1 MPGFTLIYQY
11 GGLDE
16 GIRRRIEKLEKASFR
31 VQMISNTQSMVLLFR
46 EGNHYPYQ
54 ILKRKEYILIIEGM
68 LLGIDPAKDDSFV
81 SHCDAAFKGIDL
93 EQNKE
98 YFHGIDGE
106 FILYMLSRKGD
117 HFVMLNDYLGRLP
130 QYFMHSRQFIISRD
144 LFIMDKITT
153 GLLFDETSIYQFM
166 RLGFP
171 LGERTLFHEIDRI
184 PHGAHIS
191 AEKDKIRVNRS
202 SLDLESMEGSNTDK
216 DALHILISSF
226 RKAVEDRMTAPGRKV
241 VSLSGGLDSRVIMG
255 EIEKSG
261 STSDYI
267 TFSYD
272 NPIILR
278 DVAMAKKI
286 GRAFNRS
293 PQVSELQEWTPESFD
308 ELTYAKSGLNYLG
321 MAFLVGFLAK
331 AGHAYD
337 IMITGDGGDK
347 TLPYMFPI
355 VRVKMNQFS
364 NYLLRQHAVASRKTL
379 DSFLTT
385 DVKRQEKIIKEFLEE
400 LPGKNPRFKYKHF
413 LFFERARHWLF
424 EGEDRN
430 RSYLWSTTPFYSPQ
444 FFRLAHT
451 LPEKE
456 KLNFRL
462 FRQFMTEIDEEL
474 GNIPNANWGFALN
487 DTRRVEKMI
496 SRQRWKQKLHFLGR
510 SRGGQASFHEQ
521 MATLV
526 ASLMHKGYGGQIAVY
541 ADRHDLNAASSE
553 TLFHLITLLKV
564 SEMSWRSV

>member
-31 VQMISNTQSMVLLFR
+31 VQMISNTKSLVLLFR

-54 ILKRKEYILIIEGM
+54 ILEREEYILIIEGM
-68 LLGIDPAKDDSFV
+68 LFGTDPVKDNSFL
-81 SHCDAAFKGIDL
+81 SRCDAAFKGTDP
-93 EQNKE
+93 EKNKE
-98 YFHGIDGE
+98 YFHGLDGE

-117 HFVMLNDYLGRLP
+117 HFVVMNDYLGRLP

-144 LFIMDKITT
+144 LFIMDKVTT

-171 LGERTLFHEIDRI
+171 LGDRTLFHEIDRV
-184 PHGAHIS
+184 PYGMVLT
-191 AEKDKIRVNRS
+191 AEKDNIKVNRS
-202 SLDLESMEGSNTDK
+202 SLDLEGLEGSYNGE
-216 DALHILISSF
+216 DALPELLTSF
-226 RKAVEDRMTAPGRKV
+226 RHAVKERMKAPGRKV

-261 STSDYI
+261 AAADYI

-272 NPIILR
+272 NPIIIR
-278 DVAMAKKI
+278 DVEMAKQI

-308 ELTYAKSGLNYLG
+308 ELTYAKSGMNYLG
-321 MAFLVGFLAK
+321 MAFLVRFLAS

-337 IMITGDGGDK
+337 MMITGDGGDK
-347 TLPYMFPI
+347 TLPYMFPL
-355 VRVKMNQFS
+355 VRVKMNKFS
-364 NYLLRQHAVASRKTL
+364 DYLLRHHAIASKKTL

-385 DVKRQEKIIKEFLEE
+385 DVKRQEKIIKEYFENM
-400 LPGKNPRFKYKHF
+400 PGKSPRAKYKYF

-430 RSYLWSTTPFYSPQ
+430 RSYLWSTTPFYNPQ
-444 FFRLAHT
+444 FFRLAHS

-462 FRQFMTEIDEEL
+462 FRQFMSGISEEL

-487 DTRRVEKMI
+487 DKNRVEKMF
-496 SRQRWKQKLHFLGR
+496 SRQRWKQQLPFLGR
-510 SRGGQASFHEQ
+510 SHGGRTSFHEH

-564 SEMSWRSV
+564 SEMSWRSL